1 MTRLCSQCEEKPAVT
16 EHPPWY
22 AAMLL
27 FVLGFPSGYEA
38 YCADC
43 AGGRNFIALL
53 FAIIAALMVFVLLVV
68 FW

>member
-16 EHPPWY
+16 GNQPWY
-22 AAMLL
+22 AALLL
-27 FVLGFPSGYEA
+27 FVFGFPSGCEG
-38 YCADC
+38 YCVDC

-53 FAIIAALMVFVLLVV
+53 FAIIVALAAFVLLVV